1 MELLQVTILFLL
13 PSLCSS
19 DVNTDVI
26 NANTSLPIV
35 STTIKTS
42 VLTPSTESLQ
52 NPVIT
57 PTIGTTPKGTT
68 SSELLKKSLLS
79 TIASLTTSKEELR
92 ITSTDGKMNES
103 IISSVA
109 VTNLAL
115 PNAVSTSPNSQHKSS
130 TLQPDASPSK
140 TGTLHSMPVTI
151 PEGTLQSQGTENG
164 KNASASATSPS
175 YSSIILPVVIALIVI
190 TLSVF
195 VLVGLYRVCWKSDPG
210 TAENGNDQPQS
221 DKESVKLLTVKTI
234 SHESALLKE
243 DTVSCS
249 TLSRILPILM
259 VSTLHKEKPRTD
271 SLRKP
276 PHT

>member
-19 DVNTDVI
+19 DVDTGLI
-26 NANTSLPIV
+26 NANISSPSVT
-35 STTIKTS
+35 TTIKTS
-42 VLTPSTESLQ
+42 AQTPSTESLQ
-52 NPVIT
+52 NPVTT
-57 PTIGTTPKGTT
+57 PTIGTIPTGTT
-68 SSELLKKSLLS
+68 NSELLKKSLL
-79 TIASLTTSKEELR
+79 TVASLTTSTEELR
-92 ITSTDGKMNES
+92 ITTTDGRENES
-103 IISSVA
+103 IISNVA

-115 PNAVSTSPNSQHKSS
+115 PNAVSTSQSSQHKSS

-140 TGTLHSMPVTI
+140 TGTSHSMPATI
-151 PEGTLQSQGTENG
+151 PESTLQSQGTENG
-164 KNASASATSPS
+164 KNSSASAASPS

-234 SHESALLKE
+234 SHESGEHSAQGK
-243 DTVSCS
+243 T
-249 TLSRILPILM
+249 
-259 VSTLHKEKPRTD
+259 KN
-271 SLRKP
+271 
-276 PHT
+276 

>member
-26 NANTSLPIV
+26 NASTSLPIV

-42 VLTPSTESLQ
+42 VLTPSTESLW

-57 PTIGTTPKGTT
+57 PTMGTTPKGTT
-68 SSELLKKSLLS
+68 NSELS
-79 TIASLTTSKEELR
+79 TVASLTTSKEDLG
-92 ITSTDGKMNES
+92 ITTTDGRQNES
-103 IISSVA
+103 IISNAA
-109 VTNLAL
+109 VTYLAL
-115 PNAVSTSPNSQHKSS
+115 PTAVSTLQSSQHKTETQSTIKTMELS
-130 TLQPDASPSK
+130 GNTLQPDVSPSK
-140 TGTLHSMPVTI
+140 TGTLHSTPVTI
-151 PEGTLQSQGTENG
+151 PESTLQSQGTENG

-234 SHESALLKE
+234 SHESGEHSAQGK
-243 DTVSCS
+243 S
-249 TLSRILPILM
+249 
-259 VSTLHKEKPRTD
+259 KN
-271 SLRKP
+271 
-276 PHT
+276 

>member
-115 PNAVSTSPNSQHKSS
+115 PNAVSTSPNSQHKTETQSIIKTMELSGS

-151 PEGTLQSQGTENG
+151 PEGTLQSQG
-164 KNASASATSPS
+164 
-175 YSSIILPVVIALIVI
+175 IILPVVIALIVI

>member
-26 NANTSLPIV
+26 NASTSLPIV

-42 VLTPSTESLQ
+42 VLTPSTESLW

-57 PTIGTTPKGTT
+57 PTMGTTPKGTT
-68 SSELLKKSLLS
+68 NSELS
-79 TIASLTTSKEELR
+79 TVASLTTSKEDLG
-92 ITSTDGKMNES
+92 ITTTDGRQNES
-103 IISSVA
+103 IISNAA
-109 VTNLAL
+109 VTYLAL
-115 PNAVSTSPNSQHKSS
+115 PTAVSTLQSSQHKSN
-130 TLQPDASPSK
+130 TLQPDVSPSK
-140 TGTLHSMPVTI
+140 TGTLHSTPVTI
-151 PEGTLQSQGTENG
+151 PESTLQSQGTENG

-234 SHESALLKE
+234 SHESGEHSAQGK
-243 DTVSCS
+243 S
-249 TLSRILPILM
+249 
-259 VSTLHKEKPRTD
+259 KN
-271 SLRKP
+271 
-276 PHT
+276 